1 VMTGFIKDLVV
12 WSLPLEAGGGVEE
25 MAAGDILV

>member
-1 VMTGFIKDLVV
+1 LVV
-12 WSLPLEAGGGVEE
+12 WGLPLEAGGGVEE